1 HEEAFDR
8 DALSIYMHPLIR
20 GILTVI
26 CWKPT
31 SYGKLNF
38 VGT

>member
-1 HEEAFDR
+1 
-8 DALSIYMHPLIR
+8 MHPLIR

-26 CWKPT
+26 CWKPA
-31 SYGKLNF
+31 SYGKLND